1 MKKIFILFAL
11 AAVALASCT
20 DDNNSVG
27 GNKFPP
33 AQVGDEIIIGGTM
46 SFDESDRNKAK
57 TRTVYGDKKTGEGG
71 YTEIKWLQNDQIRIY
86 CEQATAPIEG
96 QYYCDYVVA
105 SGYIDAAS
113 GKYEDEVYETEHA
126 AYFESSE
133 ESGLKWGGAV
143 DTQHLFYGVYPA
155 PGMLENSGH
164 ESDKDVA
171 NAISIDKN
179 GVKAHLPN
187 VQYVTRFVAPETI
200 EGTDGTDNKHYI
212 IHPSMRYAY
221 MVAQGSGVPSDGA
234 VDLTFYPIVTAVEMT
249 LENNGTA
256 SINEISLI
264 SLSSAEGKII
274 CGDFTSGYGQ
284 NPTVTVT
291 STEDTYKTVSV
302 PVAAEDENDKTV
314 NVTLNPGDKLTF
326 TAFMILN
333 ADDDLSN
340 ITVTLL
346 YNNGA
351 GRKSATLTGNGDV
364 NIVQAQKKNFIHGV
378 KMNFSQSASVDLDS
392 WISGIPNEE
401 EENNKVLLKRFSIP
415 VAGGAASGH
424 SSLWTSDA
432 AAAEVFLEQ
441 KLKIEDLW
449 NQGIRGFEFTVDHES
464 ESSADLGN
472 CNIYCNSKDCGI
484 TLNAAVTFIQ
494 KQLIDHPT
502 EFAMVIVTYQDKD
515 GWSIRDNDGDVNYN
529 RNPSTFM
536 SELNTFWGKVSAGTN
551 SSDITGYWGKP
562 KDYTLGDGTTQ
573 TITTGTMLYSST
585 LSLEDARGKLL
596 CIARPTSEYEDNYTT
611 ISHSSG
617 FFGVGANING
627 IETAG
632 TAINS
637 YGKPHDDILVIEG
650 WGALKDKFEK
660 RGYTTCQ
667 FHRGSG
673 NDALKKFNKKD
684 VIKYV
689 ADAVGRPFDVAGDS
703 ATTTLVSTKG
713 AGDHMDYVNRNLN
726 SLTTN
731 FSYNTSAG
739 STAWVQE
746 WARVSNLTDTVSINI
761 TVNNWWGGL
770 SDVDKNICW
779 PNSTQEKIKNV
790 IDCLTKAVDRD
801 DNDNTIYIN
810 SLCGYFIDEDVPES
824 LLPNPLVELNGG
836 YSLGET
842 GYKYSPLS
850 ASSSYGGMSGN
861 IGDHAKWINDYFYNY
876 IISHGA
882 EYSGKPVGI
891 IMMDRVS
898 NDATADPAGYYI
910 PLFILS
916 NNPYHEDE
924 PANVLS
930 ISVSDE
936 DIDVTGEGVELAAP
950 AKR

>member
-20 DDNNSVG
+20 DDNNSAG

-302 PVAAEDENDKTV
+302 PVAAVDENDKTV

-378 KMNFSQSASVDLDS
+378 KMNFSQSASVGLDS

-401 EENNKVLLKRFSIP
+401 KGNDVLLKRFSIP

-432 AAAEVFLEQ
+432 ATAEIFLEQ
-441 KLKIEDLW
+441 KLEIEDLW
-449 NQGIRGFEFTVDHES
+449 NQGIRGFEFTVDHAS
-464 ESSADLGN
+464 ESSTDLGN

-494 KQLIDHPT
+494 KQLIDHPA

-515 GWSIRDNDGDVNYN
+515 GWSIRDDDGDVNYN
-529 RNPSTFM
+529 RNPSAFM
-536 SELNTFWGKVSAGTN
+536 SELEEFWEKVRIGTN
-551 SSDITGYWGKP
+551 SSDITGWGVKQKP
-562 KDYTLGDGTTQ
+562 PLGDGTTQ
-573 TITTGTMLYSST
+573 EVIPGTKKYSST
-585 LSLEDARGKLL
+585 LSLEDARGKLF

-611 ISHSSG
+611 ISHRWG
-617 FFGVGANING
+617 NINE
-627 IETAG
+627 IATAG

-637 YGKPHDDILVIEG
+637 YGTPHDDILVIEG

-673 NDALKKFNKKD
+673 NDALTDSDNDDIVLKVGYD
-684 VIKYV
+684 
-689 ADAVGRPFDVAGDS
+689 ADKVGRPFDVAGND
-703 ATTTLVSTKG
+703 ATTTLVSGEKDSDNTIIKN
-713 AGDHMDYVNRNLN
+713 HMDYVNRNLD
-726 SLTTN
+726 SLITN
-731 FSYNTSAG
+731 FSYNTSEAG
-739 STAWVQE
+739 TAAWVQE
-746 WARVSNLTDTVSINI
+746 WARVSNLTDAVSIN
-761 TVNNWWGGL
+761 N
-770 SDVDKNICW
+770 KNICW
-779 PNSTQEKIKNV
+779 PNSTQEKINNV
-790 IDCLTKAVDRD
+790 IECLTKAVGRGED
-801 DNDNTIYIN
+801 DDTIYIN

-836 YSLGET
+836 YTISLGSIQS

-850 ASSSYGGMSGN
+850 ASSSYGAMSGN